1 MPETVAI
8 TQARDRAEKAYSAAQ
23 DLLKAHASPDAEQ
36 LKAIDAF
43 MNDFDSAK
51 REMDTLLRVSVAEKA
66 FSDPSYKTPR
76 GPGLPEGVSLDT
88 EPNAAQMKAA
98 LYNRAFA
105 KSLRKAKDH
114 IQLLSA
120 DEQKAL
126 SSIAAGDGGIAT
138 SEDFQNRLITRM
150 SDLLTIRQRA
160 TIISTN
166 SASVGFPAFDLAA
179 IDADITLEGETA
191 GIVDVA
197 NILGKVSFTPF
208 KRSRV
213 FKAPEELIEDMDFDV
228 IKLVADQLAIRFAEV
243 EENEFLNGDGAS
255 KALGVLKSGIGTVDC
270 ESSATITGNDVMG
283 LPYEVR
289 QVYRAGGI
297 YMTHRTTLKKIRLLR
312 DDSGAA
318 TGTGQFLWQPSLV
331 AGQPSTLNGYPIV
344 ESEWFPNAF
353 GTSGADGMAAL
364 LFGDW
369 AQYWIIDR
377 KQFSMRVLDQLYAAE
392 GKVGYQCTRRYDG
405 APVILEAFK
414 ALVRNDVTS

>member
-36 LKAIDAF
+36 LKAINAF
-43 MNDFDSAK
+43 MDDFDSAK
-51 REMDTLLRVSVAEKA
+51 REMDTLLRVASSEKA
-66 FSDPSYKTPR
+66 MSDPSYKTPR
-76 GPGLPEGVSLDT
+76 GPGIPEGVSLDT
-88 EPNAAQMKAA
+88 EANAAQMKSA
-98 LYNRAFA
+98 LYDRAFKKA
-105 KSLRKAKDH
+105 LRKAKDH
-114 IQLLSA
+114 IQLLSP

-126 SSIAAGDGGIAT
+126 TSINAIDGGIAT

-150 SDLLTIRQRA
+150 GDLLWIRQNA

-166 SASVGFPAFDLAA
+166 AASVGFPSFDLAA
-179 IDADITLEGETA
+179 IDADITLEGEAA
-191 GIVDVA
+191 GLIDVA
-197 NILGKVSFTPF
+197 NVLGKVSFTPF

-243 EENEFLNGDGAS
+243 EENEYLNGDGAS
-255 KALGVLKSGIGTVDC
+255 KALGVLKAGIGSVDC
-270 ESSATITGNDVMG
+270 ESSGTITGNDVVG

-289 QVYRAGGI
+289 QVYRAGGV
-297 YMTHRTTLKKIRLLR
+297 YMTHRATLKKIRLLR
-312 DDSGAA
+312 DNSGASA
-318 TGTGQFLWQPSLV
+318 GTGQFLWQPSLQ
-331 AGQPSTLNGYPIV
+331 AGQPSTLNGFPIL

-353 GTSGADGMAAL
+353 GTSGADGDAAL

-369 AQYWIIDR
+369 KQYWIIDR

-414 ALVRNDVTS
+414 VLARMDTAS